1 MPRTKEILYE
11 DHVITLA
18 KEVLDA
24 KVLNPNLEHIRFQNQ
39 FHMVTEVRNNFK
51 KNITMIEKCWLS
63 DKEDVRKKI

>member
-1 MPRTKEILYE
+1 MPRTKEILHE
-11 DHVITLA
+11 DQVITLA

-24 KVLNPNLEHIRFQNQ
+24 KVLNSNLEHVRFQNQ
-39 FHMVTEVRNNFK
+39 FHMVTEVRTNFK